1 MDLKTLKSVLEIGE
15 TIAVEFKRCGNG
27 IESDTYESVCSFL
40 NRFGGDIFLG
50 VLDDGTVCGIPQNA
64 AQDMIKNFISVI
76 GNPSMLSP
84 TVYLSPEILQDEA
97 GNTIIHVHV
106 PPSAEVHRYKKIIY
120 DRVDDADVKVT
131 ATGAIAQMYIRK
143 QNFFTEKKIFP
154 YANLTDLRLD
164 LLPKI
169 RLMAKNHAGGNHQW
183 VSMSDMDLLKS
194 AGLYGRDMVTGEEGF
209 NLAAIM
215 LLGKDDVILNISPAY
230 VTDAIVR
237 KVNKDRY
244 DDREIIKTNLIESY
258 ERLLEFGKK
267 HLPDKF
273 FLEDTVNIS
282 LRNIIIREAAANT
295 LMHREYSSTYT
306 AKFVIEKD
314 CMYVENANRA
324 VKAGYITV
332 DNLEP
337 NPKNPLIAAF
347 FRNIGYA
354 EQLGSGVRN
363 LFKYSTLYSGKK
375 PEFKEG
381 DVFRIIVPLDEAYS
395 FDIAAKQR
403 NADKVAENAD
413 KVAESADKAA
423 ENADKIVES
432 ADKTVYTDFLI
443 PDKNGKSSIL
453 IEKEIRTDQEKILM
467 AYLYEYDKITS
478 GKAGELLGVKQRR
491 ARAILKEMADRNI
504 LSKQGAYRNTEYILK
519 KGDE

>member
-1 MDLKTLKSVLEIGE
+1 
-15 TIAVEFKRCGNG
+15 
-27 IESDTYESVCSFL
+27 
-40 NRFGGDIFLG
+40 
-50 VLDDGTVCGIPQNA
+50 
-64 AQDMIKNFISVI
+64 
-76 GNPSMLSP
+76 
-84 TVYLSPEILQDEA
+84 
-97 GNTIIHVHV
+97 
-106 PPSAEVHRYKKIIY
+106 
-120 DRVDDADVKVT
+120 
-131 ATGAIAQMYIRK
+131 
-143 QNFFTEKKIFP
+143 
-154 YANLTDLRLD
+154 
-164 LLPKI
+164 
-169 RLMAKNHAGGNHQW
+169 
-183 VSMSDMDLLKS
+183 MSNMELLKS

-258 ERLLEFGKK
+258 EQLLEFGKK

-324 VKAGYITV
+324 VKARYITV

-363 LFKYSTLYSGKK
+363 LFKYSTLYSGKQ

-403 NADKVAENAD
+403 NADKVS
-413 KVAESADKAA
+413 ESADK
-423 ENADKIVES
+423 VSES
-432 ADKTVYTDFLI
+432 ADKTVYKDFLI
-443 PDKNGKSSIL
+443 PDKNGKSSIS
-453 IEKEIRTDQEKILM
+453 IEKETWTDQEKILM
-467 AYLYEYDKITS
+467 AYLCEYDKLTS

-519 KGDE
+519 KGDERY